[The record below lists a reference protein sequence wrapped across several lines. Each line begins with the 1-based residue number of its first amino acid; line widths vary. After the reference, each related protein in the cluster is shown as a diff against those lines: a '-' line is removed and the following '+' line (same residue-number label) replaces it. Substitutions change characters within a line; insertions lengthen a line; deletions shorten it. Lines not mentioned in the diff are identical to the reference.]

1 LVFICSPKASQVSYE
16 PHAKKN
22 GGYKM
27 KTNYSNLAGLLEAFF
42 INRLM
47 EEVNASTNTISSY
60 KDTFKM
66 LLNYTYKRLNKLP
79 SNLMLTDLS
88 VDLILGFLKYLEED
102 RKVSPRSRNQK
113 LAAIRSFFKYVSF
126 KAPESISLV
135 QQVLCIPSK
144 KHNKRLVKHLNP
156 NEVSAILNAIDQNT
170 WLGRRDHALLVTAL
184 QTGLRV
190 SELTS
195 LTKDSIKLGT
205 CAYIKCIGK
214 GRKERNTPLTS
225 QTEGILKKWLK
236 EVEGEIFFP
245 SIHGERLSSDSVQY
259 LVKKYS
265 AIAAKSCPSLKN
277 KNISPHVLRH
287 TTAMKLLNSG
297 VDRSVIALWLGHE
310 KLETT
315 QVYLDA
321 DLELKKQTLAKTAP
335 INTKLKRFKATD
347 SLLSFLESL

>member
-1 LVFICSPKASQVSYE
+1 
-16 PHAKKN
+16 
-22 GGYKM
+22 M
-27 KTNYSNLAGLLEAFF
+27 KTNHSNLAGLLEAFF

-66 LLNYTYKRLNKLP
+66 LLNYAYRQLNKLP
-79 SNLMLTDLS
+79 SNLKLTDLS
-88 VDLILGFLKYLEED
+88 VDLILGFLKYIEED

-113 LAAIRSFFKYVSF
+113 LAAIRSFFKYTSF

-144 KHNKRLVKHLNP
+144 KHSKQLVQHLNH
-156 NEVSAILNAIDQNT
+156 NEVNAILNAIDQNT
-170 WLGRRDHALLVTAL
+170 WLGRRDYVLLVTAI

-195 LTKDSIKLGT
+195 LTKGSIKLGA
-205 CAYIKCIGK
+205 CAYIKCVGK

-236 EVEGEIFFP
+236 EVDDEILFP
-245 SIHGERLSSDSVQY
+245 SIHGEKLSSDSVQY
-259 LVKKYS
+259 LVKKYVT
-265 AIAAKSCPSLKN
+265 IAEKSCASLRN

-287 TTAMKLLNSG
+287 TTAMNLLNSG

-315 QVYLDA
+315 QAYLDA

-335 INTKLKRFKATD
+335 LNTQLKRFKATD
-347 SLLSFLESL
+347 SLLSFLENL